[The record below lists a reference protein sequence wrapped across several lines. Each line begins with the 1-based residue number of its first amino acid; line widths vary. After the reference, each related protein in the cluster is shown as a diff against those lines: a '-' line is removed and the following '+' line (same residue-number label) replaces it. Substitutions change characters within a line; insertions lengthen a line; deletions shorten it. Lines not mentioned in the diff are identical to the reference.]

1 MSELRSAIDALR
13 AESLTDLPDAL
24 VEERS
29 DELNHACEQLE
40 LERLRA
46 VREIDRRRAFERD
59 GHLSCAGWLVAR
71 WRVSW
76 SEARAKV
83 RLARSLERMHIT
95 RRAVEDGEVS
105 MAGARVLA
113 KAEHAQPEAF
123 PAAEETLVEAAR
135 AHSVGALQRVASFWC
150 HQVEDRERWRAE
162 DRLRSSRRLHV
173 SRTFEGM
180 VRIDG
185 DLDPETGET
194 VLIALNA
201 VVDAEVRGPAE
212 DDPRLP
218 EQRRADALGEICR
231 QFLNRSDRPQ
241 VGGERPHLTV
251 TVDLETF
258 RGRGGTAELE
268 GVGAISA
275 DVARR
280 IACDASI
287 QRVVLSPASEPLDIG
302 RKTAV
307 VPPALRRAVILR
319 DRHCRFPGCDRPPA
333 WCDAHHVVPWSHGG
347 PTSLAN
353 LGLLCRRHHRLV
365 HPPNGFGMT
374 VVDGELVFTRPDGSR
389 LEGRAPPR
397 AVAV

>member
-1 MSELRSAIDALR
+1 MGELRSAIDALR
-13 AESLTDLPDAL
+13 AESLTEMPDAL

-46 VREIDRRRAFERD
+46 IREIDRRRAFERD
-59 GHLSCAGWLVAR
+59 GHLSCAGWMVAR

-83 RLARSLERMHIT
+83 RLARSLGRMPLT
-95 RRAVEDGEVS
+95 RRAIEAGEVS
-105 MAGARVLA
+105 MAGGRVLA
-113 KAEHAQPEAF
+113 NAEHTQSAAFPEAE
-123 PAAEETLVEAAR
+123 ATLVEAAR
-135 AHSVGALQRVASFWC
+135 VHSVGALRRVASFWC
-150 HQVEDRERWRAE
+150 RQVEDDSPMGGE
-162 DRLRSSRRLHV
+162 DRLRSSRRLHA

-194 VLIALNA
+194 VLTALNA
-201 VVDAEVRGPAE
+201 VVDAGVHGLTE

-258 RGRGGTAELE
+258 RGQGGSAELE
-268 GVGAISA
+268 GVGAVSA
-275 DVARR
+275 DIARR

-287 QRVVLSPASEPLDIG
+287 QRVVLSPASEPLDVG

-333 WCDAHHVVPWSHGG
+333 WCDVHHIVPWSHGG

-374 VVDGELVFTRPDGSR
+374 VVDGELVFTRPDGSL
-389 LEGRAPPR
+389 LEDRAPPR